1 MKRSVLFTASAAAAV
16 LALASCA
23 SPSDPADELDAAP
36 AAGET
41 IEGDGYSYTVPEG
54 WGVPEG
60 VDGVSQGLDT
70 VAADLADT
78 DGFADN
84 VNVLLS
90 PAGLVSVEQAE
101 QAGADELAGGG
112 ATDVEV
118 EDRVRVADTDA
129 AHLSADFS
137 QGTSYTIEQYYVSND
152 DQTYVVTFSFSDT
165 VDDDQ
170 RIGTAESIL
179 ASWTWQ

>member
-1 MKRSVLFTASAAAAV
+1 MKRSVLLTASAAAAMLV
-16 LALASCA
+16 LASCA
-23 SPSDPADELDAAP
+23 SPADPADELDAAP

-41 IEGDGYSYTVPEG
+41 IEGDGYSYAVPEG

-60 VDGVSQGLDT
+60 IDAASQGLDT
-70 VAADLADT
+70 FAADLADT

-90 PAGLVSVEQAE
+90 PAGKISVEQAE
-101 QAGADELAGGG
+101 DRGVTELEDGG

-129 AHLSADFS
+129 VHISANFA
-137 QGTSYTIEQYYVSND
+137 QGASYAIEQYYVSDD

-170 RIGTAESIL
+170 RTDTAESIL
-179 ASWTWQ
+179 ASWAW